1 MRINYIP
8 AVSLL
13 LGALC
18 WPALGAERDFQSVV
32 GAIEARLGVRHTHIP
47 MLGLTKLFIRASAP
61 SGDRQFELATFENI
75 SYSPGNMRDFRSAV
89 SHALGD
95 SWLSMV
101 QVQAQ
106 GRSQY
111 TGIFLKGHGGRLH
124 MMIATIEARE
134 ATVVEIQLSAAQLFD
149 WLRAPERIGH
159 RAMETSRSASCC
171 EEE

>member
-8 AVSLL
+8 AAGLL

-47 MLGLTKLFIRASAP
+47 MLGLTKLFIRVSAP

-75 SYSPGNMRDFRSAV
+75 SSSPGNMRDFRSAV

-124 MMIATIEARE
+124 MMVATIEARE
-134 ATVVEIQLSAAQLFD
+134 ATIVEIQLSAAQLFD

-159 RAMETSRSASCC
+159 RAMETSRGASCC